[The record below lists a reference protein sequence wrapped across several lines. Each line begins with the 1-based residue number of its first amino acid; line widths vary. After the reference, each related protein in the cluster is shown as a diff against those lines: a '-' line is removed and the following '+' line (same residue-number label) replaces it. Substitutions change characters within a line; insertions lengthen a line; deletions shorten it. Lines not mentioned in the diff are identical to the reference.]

1 MPKITSLPR
10 LDAEIKAA
18 RKTIVTDGYDMSVG
32 EVMNLYRDFELKIDP
47 VFQRLFRWDDIR
59 KSRFIESLL
68 LGIPIPPIFVYQN
81 KEGVWELIDG
91 LQRLSTI
98 LEFAGQLRASDDR
111 EGDQG
116 TVTYWEPSQLVGT
129 KLLPSLEGKQWRL
142 TAKENSIGKLNQIA
156 IKRARIRVE
165 ILKAESDPNAK
176 FELFTRLN
184 TGGEP
189 LSEQEVRNCVAVMLN
204 KELYSWLVERS
215 TFDPFRITAA
225 QTQTAVERQTG
236 VELVLRFVAFRHVK
250 YDGRMDIHEYLDNAL
265 LELADADID
274 WDKERKHFERVFSR
288 LADAMGEKAFKRWD
302 GSDFKGKFLMSLFE
316 TVGFGT
322 SQNIDQIEKKADPNK
337 FIRGRAKEIW
347 SDDTF
352 IKNSG
357 AGVRGTT
364 RLSKLLDLAKDFF
377 HRDKD

>member
-1 MPKITSLPR
+1 MAKKAMIPR
-10 LDAEIKAA
+10 LDAEIMKA
-18 RKTIVTDGYDMSVG
+18 RKTIITDGYEMSVG

-47 VFQRLFRWDDIR
+47 IFQRLFRWDDIR

-81 KEGVWELIDG
+81 TDGVWELIDG

-98 LEFAGQLRASDDR
+98 LEFAGQLRASDDND
-111 EGDQG
+111 EESD
-116 TVTYWEPSQLVGT
+116 TVEYWEASELVGT
-129 KLLPSLEGKQWRL
+129 KLLPSLEGKRWALSAR
-142 TAKENSIGKLNQIA
+142 ENSIGKLSQIA

-204 KELYSWLVERS
+204 KALFKWLMDRS
-215 TFDPFRITAA
+215 TYEPFVTTVA
-225 QTQTAVERQTG
+225 QTDKAIDKQSA

-250 YDGRMDIHEYLDNAL
+250 YDGRMDVHEYLDHAL
-265 LELADADID
+265 IELADAKVEID
-274 WDKERKHFERVFSR
+274 WDEEKRHFERVFER
-288 LADAMGEKAFKRWD
+288 LNLAMGERTFKRWD

-316 TVGFGT
+316 TIGYGT
-322 SQNIDQIEKKADPNK
+322 SVNIDSIEAEFDPDG
-337 FIRGRAKEIW
+337 FIRSRARDIW

-352 IKNSG
+352 IRNSG
-357 AGVRGTT
+357 AGIRGTT
-364 RLSKLLDLAKDFF
+364 RLSKLLDFAKDFF
-377 HRDKD
+377 AP